1 MLKLRLF
8 FIIIFLFFQSN
19 LAFSETIRYIN
30 INHIMNKS
38 KAGIDII
45 EQLNKENKI
54 LLESFK
60 NQEDKF
66 KKRLKI

>member
-1 MLKLRLF
+1 MLKLKLF

-45 EQLNKENKI
+45 EQLNKNKPWHDKTVKTLI
-54 LLESFK
+54 NHLE
-60 NQEDKF
+60 
-66 KKRLKI
+66 KRR